1 MEKIGLYIHIPF
13 CQSKCAYCDFSS
25 YAIGKTQNESAI
37 SRYIQALLKEMD
49 LYEQTLRNIEVE
61 TLFIGGGTPTCIDG
75 KYIHEI
81 IDHLRK
87 LTKFTEKAEITI
99 ESNPGTIT
107 AEKLDHYLAAGIN
120 RFSVGLQTTDNNL
133 LSLIG
138 RIHDFNTF
146 VTSFN
151 AIREAGIK
159 NMNIDIMFGLPGQ
172 TMDNLHH
179 TLNTL
184 IELSPEH
191 ISAYALKLEE
201 GTPMYEAEKKGL
213 ICMPEEKLERAMYHE
228 IIMVLKNSGYDQY
241 EISNF
246 SKKGFESRHNLVY
259 WKNKPYLGLGLAAH
273 SKLKQIRFSNETIMS
288 IYLERIENGEKP
300 TLDQI
305 EISDNEDLFETI
317 ILGLRLNEG
326 LDIQWLNERYGMD
339 FLSENETII
348 SKLKTQGLV
357 RITKGKLKLT
367 LKGIDLSNQVF
378 LAFMND

>member
-13 CQSKCAYCDFSS
+13 CHSKCAYCDFSS
-25 YAIGKTQNESAI
+25 YAIGNAQNEIAI
-37 SRYIQALLKEMD
+37 ARYVKALLKEID
-49 LYEQTLRNIEVE
+49 LYGQTLKSIEVE

-81 IDHLRK
+81 INHLRK
-87 LTKFTEKAEITI
+87 TTTFSEKAEVTI

-107 AEKLDHYLAAGIN
+107 TEKLDHYLSAGIN

-133 LSLIG
+133 LSSIG

-151 AIREAGIK
+151 AIRESGIK
-159 NMNIDIMFGLPGQ
+159 NINVDIMFGLPGQ
-172 TMDNLHH
+172 TLDNLHH
-179 TLNTL
+179 TLDTL

-213 ICMPEEKLERAMYHE
+213 IRMPDEELERTMYHE
-228 IIMVLKNSGYDQY
+228 IINKLKNNGYSQY

-246 SKKGFESRHNLVY
+246 SKKGYESRHNLVY
-259 WKNKPYLGLGLAAH
+259 WKNRPYLGLGLAAH
-273 SKLKQIRFSNETIMS
+273 SKMEQIRFSNETTMS
-288 IYLERIENGEKP
+288 RYLERIENGEKP
-300 TLDQI
+300 SLDHTV
-305 EISDNEDLFETI
+305 ISESEDLFETV

-326 LDIQWLNERYGMD
+326 LNILQLNERYGMD
-339 FLSENETII
+339 FLSENEVAI
-348 SKLKTQGLV
+348 SKLTNQGLV
-357 RITKGKLKLT
+357 QITGNILKLT

>member
-1 MEKIGLYIHIPF
+1 MEKIGLYVHIPF
-13 CQSKCAYCDFSS
+13 CHSKCAYCDFSS
-25 YAIGKTQNESAI
+25 YAIGNTQNENAI
-37 SRYIQALLKEMD
+37 IRYIQALLNEMD
-49 LYEQTLRNIEVE
+49 LYEETLRDVEVE

-81 IDHLRK
+81 IAHLK
-87 LTKFTEKAEITI
+87 KSTHFSKTAEVTI

-107 AEKLDHYLAAGIN
+107 NEKLDHYLSAGIN

-133 LSLIG
+133 LSSIG

-146 VTSFN
+146 VTSYR
-151 AIREAGIK
+151 AIRDAGIK
-159 NMNIDIMFGLPGQ
+159 NINVDIMFGLPGQ
-172 TMDNLHH
+172 TLENLHH

-184 IELSPEH
+184 IDLSPEH

-213 ICMPEEKLERAMYHE
+213 IHMPDEDLERTMYHT
-228 IIMVLKNSGYDQY
+228 IIEVLKKSGYHQY

-273 SKLKQIRFSNETIMS
+273 SKMKQVRFSNETIMS
-288 IYLERIENGEKP
+288 KYLEKIENGDQP
-300 TLDQI
+300 TIDQVD
-305 EISDNEDLFETI
+305 ISESEDLFETI

-326 LDIQWLNERYGMD
+326 LDVHLINERYGID
-339 FLSENETII
+339 FYSENEAVIM
-348 SKLKTQGLV
+348 KLKDQGLV
-357 RITKGKLKLT
+357 QMTDDNLKLT

>member
-13 CQSKCAYCDFSS
+13 CHSKCAYCDFSS
-25 YAIGKTQNESAI
+25 YAIGKTQNENAI
-37 SRYIQALLKEMD
+37 AGYIKALLKEMD
-49 LYEQTLRNIEVE
+49 LYEQTLRKIEVE

-81 IDHLRK
+81 INHLRK
-87 LTKFTEKAEITI
+87 ITKFSEKAEMTI

-107 AEKLDHYLAAGIN
+107 TEKLDHYLAAGIN

-133 LSLIG
+133 LSSIG

-146 VTSFN
+146 VTSFG

-159 NMNIDIMFGLPGQ
+159 NINVDIMFGLPGQ

-213 ICMPEEKLERAMYHE
+213 IRMPDEELERTMYHE
-228 IIMVLKNSGYDQY
+228 IIKVLKNSGYNQY

-246 SKKGFESRHNLVY
+246 SKKGFESRHNLIY

-273 SKLKQIRFSNETIMS
+273 SKLKQIRFSNETVMS
-288 IYLERIENGEKP
+288 KY
-300 TLDQI
+300 LDQI
-305 EISDNEDLFETI
+305 GNGVKPTVDQVEISEREDLFETI

-326 LDIQWLNERYGMD
+326 LNIHQLNARYDMD
-339 FLSENETII
+339 FLSENEAIL

-357 RITKGKLKLT
+357 LITDDKLKLT

>member
-13 CQSKCAYCDFSS
+13 CHSKCAYCDFSS
-25 YAIGKTQNESAI
+25 YAIGNAQNENAI
-37 SRYIQALLKEMD
+37 KRYIHALSNEMD
-49 LYEQTLRNIEVE
+49 LYEEILRNVEIE

-75 KYIHEI
+75 KYIHELI
-81 IDHLRK
+81 NHLK
-87 LTKFTEKAEITI
+87 KISNISETAEVTI

-107 AEKLDHYLAAGIN
+107 NEKLDHYLSAGIN
-120 RFSVGLQTTDNNL
+120 RISMGLQTTDNTL
-133 LSLIG
+133 LSSIG

-146 VTSFN
+146 VTSFR

-159 NMNIDIMFGLPGQ
+159 NINVDIMFGLPGQ
-172 TMDNLHH
+172 TLENLHH
-179 TLNTL
+179 TLDTL

-213 ICMPEEKLERAMYHE
+213 IHMPDEDLERTMYH
-228 IIMVLKNSGYDQY
+228 IIIEVLKKSGYNQY

-273 SKLKQIRFSNETIMS
+273 SKMDQVRFSNETIMS
-288 IYLERIENGEKP
+288 RYLEKIENGEKP
-300 TLDQI
+300 AIDQVV
-305 EISDNEDLFETI
+305 ISEREDLFETI

-326 LDIQWLNERYGMD
+326 LNIQMINERYGID
-339 FLSENETII
+339 FYSENEDTIN
-348 SKLKTQGLV
+348 KLRHQGLV
-357 RITKGKLKLT
+357 QMTDDNLKLT

-378 LAFMND
+378 LTFMND

>member
-1 MEKIGLYIHIPF
+1 MEKIGLYVHIPF
-13 CQSKCAYCDFSS
+13 CHSKCAYCDFSS
-25 YAIGKTQNESAI
+25 YAIGNAQNKIAI
-37 SRYIQALLKEMD
+37 IRYVKALLKEID
-49 LYEQTLRNIEVE
+49 LYEQTLKSVEVE

-81 IDHLRK
+81 INHLRK
-87 LTKFTEKAEITI
+87 STKFSENAEVTI

-107 AEKLDHYLAAGIN
+107 TEKLDHYLSAGIN

-133 LSLIG
+133 LSSIG

-146 VTSFN
+146 TTSFN
-151 AIREAGIK
+151 AIRESGIK
-159 NMNIDIMFGLPGQ
+159 NINVDIMFGLPGQ
-172 TMDNLHH
+172 TSENLHH
-179 TLNTL
+179 TLDTL

-201 GTPMYEAEKKGL
+201 GTPMYEAERKGL
-213 ICMPEEKLERAMYHE
+213 IQMPDEELERTMYHE
-228 IIMVLKNSGYDQY
+228 IINKLKINGYYQY

-273 SKLKQIRFSNETIMS
+273 SKMEQIRFSNEIIMS
-288 IYLERIENGEKP
+288 RYLERIENGEKP
-300 TLDQI
+300 SLDQTV
-305 EISDNEDLFETI
+305 ISDSEDLFETV

-326 LDIQWLNERYGMD
+326 LNIPQLNERYGMD
-339 FLSENETII
+339 FLSENEAVI
-348 SKLKTQGLV
+348 SKLTAQGLIQ
-357 RITKGKLKLT
+357 ITGDILKLT

>member
-13 CQSKCAYCDFSS
+13 CHSKCAYCDFAS
-25 YAIGKTQNESAI
+25 YAIGNTQKEDAVT
-37 SRYIQALLKEMD
+37 RYVHALLNEMN
-49 LYEQTLRNIEVE
+49 LYEETLREVEVE
-61 TLFIGGGTPTCIDG
+61 TIFIGGGTPTCIDG
-75 KYIHEI
+75 KYIHKI
-81 IDHLRK
+81 IDHLK
-87 LTKFTEKAEITI
+87 SITTISKNAEVTI

-107 AEKLDHYLAAGIN
+107 SEKLDHYLSAGIN
-120 RFSVGLQTTDNNL
+120 RFSMGLQTTDDSL
-133 LSLIG
+133 LSSIG

-146 VTSFN
+146 VTSFR

-159 NMNIDIMFGLPGQ
+159 NINVDIMFGLPGQ
-172 TMDNLHH
+172 TLENLHH

-201 GTPMYEAEKKGL
+201 GTPMYESEKKGL
-213 ICMPEEKLERAMYHE
+213 IHMPDEDLERTMYHV
-228 IIMVLKNSGYDQY
+228 IIDVLKKSGYHQY

-246 SKKGFESRHNLVY
+246 SKKEFESKHNLVY

-273 SKLKQIRFSNETIMS
+273 SKMEQVRFSNETIMS
-288 IYLERIENGEKP
+288 KYLDKIDNGEKP
-300 TLDQI
+300 SI
-305 EISDNEDLFETI
+305 EKVVISESEDLFETI

-326 LDIQWLNERYGMD
+326 LDIHLINKRYGID
-339 FLSENETII
+339 FFADNEAII
-348 SKLKTQGLV
+348 TKLKDQGLV
-357 RITKGKLKLT
+357 QMTDDNLKLT